1 MKFIKIII
9 ISLALLPI
17 LQGCS
22 AKINNIKTETFKV
35 YGNCGMCKK
44 TIEKAVAVKGEAKGE
59 WDKDTKIISLTYD
72 SIITNTDAILKRIAD
87 VGYDNE
93 KFLATSNTYDNLHSC
108 CKYERSPEITKLA
121 NTQQPTSE
129 TALVESNMN
138 NSHANHETQTDTT
151 KTGKVDVVKS
161 NSIQVIYTNYLL
173 LKDALVKTN
182 ANTAKKY
189 ASDLLKSVESSDMST
204 METKVHTEFMK
215 VMNNLVK
222 QTRLIANS
230 TNIEKQRSTFSIVSK
245 DMYAI
250 LKVSNPDKPVYYQ
263 HCPMYN
269 DGKGANWLSA
279 EKEIKNPY
287 YGSQMLNCGSVQ
299 ETIK

>member
-59 WDKDTKIISLTYD
+59 WDKDTKVISLTYD

-121 NTQQPTSE
+121 NTQQPTTE

-189 ASDLLKSVESSDMST
+189 ASDLLKSVESADMST
-204 METKVHTEFMK
+204 METKVHSEFMK

-230 TNIEKQRSTFSIVSK
+230 TNIEKQRSTFSLVSK